1 MRFVSWLAFFAM
13 LLGFVSALSIPHH
26 QRRSTELDERLVL
39 SLDHLNFLFLTLDQ
53 VFSQGRELT
62 TAQRRVAAAVW
73 SPMGATARNAQ
84 ATATVPTTV
93 ENSFLMREIHAPH
106 AMLKASTIYNELTW
120 LLTLDGLIIAAGDAK
135 RAKDAAKKK
144 GKK

>member
-73 SPMGATARNAQ
+73 SLMGATARNAQ

-106 AMLKASTIYNELTW
+106 AMLKASTIHNELT
-120 LLTLDGLIIAAGDAK
+120 
-135 RAKDAAKKK
+135 
-144 GKK
+144 